1 MQISGSNHLS
11 ADPATAWEAFHD
23 EAVLLATLPGAQAMR
38 EVAPGR
44 FEMTVSAGVAA
55 IRGTYDGTATFSQEV
70 PLESFVMSLAGA
82 GGPGTVNA
90 DVTVTMAPAEDG
102 GTDLTWSADAVVGGP
117 VGGVGQRMLSGVA
130 KRLAGQFFTNI
141 DKELVR
147 RASGTADEGQAG
159 DAAGTAGAAAVGAAG
174 ATGGTATGDPAVAA
188 SSPGPSASLARAAS
202 LPTGAGDDGFVK
214 GMAVGAAVAL
224 LGVVVGAR
232 ARGHR

>member
-38 EVAPGR
+38 EVAPGS

-55 IRGTYDGTATFSQEV
+55 IRGTYDGTATFSREV
-70 PLESFVMSLAGA
+70 PHESFVMSLAGA

-102 GTDLTWSADAVVGGP
+102 GTDLTWTADAVVGGP

-147 RASGTADEGQAG
+147 RASGGGEVEHGS
-159 DAAGTAGAAAVGAAG
+159 DAPGAG
-174 ATGGTATGDPAVAA
+174 ATTATGAT
-188 SSPGPSASLARAAS
+188 PSASAPAGPARAAS
-202 LPTGAGDDGFVK
+202 LPGGDDGFVK
-214 GMAVGAAVAL
+214 GMVVGAAVAL
-224 LGVVVGAR
+224 LGVLVGAR
-232 ARGHR
+232 ARGRR